1 MSETRESSVLFSL
14 NQLMRIE
21 EDRVAEEE
29 RRARAE
35 AEAREAAQREVE
47 RRARAE
53 EEAALQA
60 DEERRRAAAAA
71 RREEEARL
79 EALRVAEV
87 ERVRLEAERQARL
100 ALLTQQHAHEQKL
113 AAIAE
118 DRQKRRLR
126 RALVAGSIA
135 AAAIFAGAGGWFFGV
150 VRPAEEAARLRELD
164 ALTRREAENERLRGE
179 LGRAQRAADE
189 ALAALTQ
196 AKDEVG
202 REAARRQAEAA
213 NRALDQAKKELTVA
227 ARPAPAKHQPAS
239 CPPCKYEGDPLCDCL
254 SR

>member
-14 NQLMRIE
+14 NQLMQIE

-29 RRARAE
+29 RRTRAE
-35 AEAREAAQREVE
+35 EEAREAARRDAE

-53 EEAALQA
+53 EEAALRA
-60 DEERRRAAAAA
+60 EEERRAAAAAA

-79 EALRVAEV
+79 EALRLVEV
-87 ERVRLEAERQARL
+87 ERARFEAERQARI

-113 AAIAE
+113 AALAE

-126 RALVAGSIA
+126 WTLVVGSIA
-135 AAAIFAGAGGWFFGV
+135 AAALFGGAGGWYFGV
-150 VRPAEEAARLRELD
+150 VRPAEEAARLHEMNELS
-164 ALTRREAENERLRGE
+164 RREAENERLRGE
-179 LGRAQRAADE
+179 LGRAQKAADE

-196 AKDEVG
+196 AQDEVS
-202 REAARRQAEAA
+202 REAARRQAEDAS
-213 NRALDQAKKELTVA
+213 RALDQAKKDLTVA
-227 ARPAPAKHQPAS
+227 ARPAPEKPRSAS
-239 CPPCKYEGDPLCDCL
+239 CPPCKYEGDPLCECL